1 MPCVPDDN
9 ELWPQERPSGPSGPV
24 PSPSR
29 GGSPSPSPFPEP
41 AFDDASGSTRTATL
55 TRRTVAAGGLAG
67 VAFLAA
73 CNTVGEL
80 GKVRWRKPA
89 TAAPM
94 PSPSP
99 TASPTAAPS
108 PSASAPLPTMSGTMN
123 PSASVSVTA
132 SASASPTASPS
143 GPPVADGPA
152 SAELLAR
159 RLTYGPTAALMADIE
174 ARGTGGWLEAQLDP
188 ASVADPMGDAVRGAF
203 SNLDRPYTDFRGDDV
218 NDYEL
223 TRDVQARALAM
234 ATWSSRQL
242 FEVMVNFWSNHV
254 GVSPRADETH
264 NRTRADYDNSV
275 IRTHALGTFRELLR
289 ASGMHP
295 CMMEYLSLA
304 GSHKDNPNENY
315 AREILEL
322 YTLGVDGG
330 YTEDDIIEL
339 SKGFTGWVV
348 PYRKRDGGINPEG
361 MVPQFVP
368 DRHFVGPFTL
378 LGRVFEN
385 PTAESGPQVWEE
397 VTEFLVTQEATAR
410 YLSWKLVRHF
420 VADDPTQYEAL
431 IGRMAQAYL
440 DNDTAIVPMLREL
453 FNSPEFAGSTGLK
466 ARRPLERYLA
476 MLRLTAPELP
486 GDIAE
491 GARQLFY
498 YTPGMEILG
507 HYPPDGYPDVMVEW
521 ASAGTALGLFNVGR
535 YLLRKDPG
543 DAGLAGADPI
553 VAAGPQNTTELVI
566 EASRALLLRDPTDV
580 ELDAVVTMLASGDV
594 PEQLDNDDVR
604 RWAAEIA
611 GTALLSSPAHL
622 LR

>member
-1 MPCVPDDN
+1 VPDDN
-9 ELWPQERPSGPSGPV
+9 ELWPQERPSGPPGGV
-24 PSPSR
+24 PAPT
-29 GGSPSPSPFPEP
+29 GGAFPSPFPEP
-41 AFDDASGSTRTATL
+41 AFDEDSGSSRTATL

-73 CNTVGEL
+73 CNTVPEL
-80 GKVRWRKPA
+80 AKVRWRKPA
-89 TAAPM
+89 AAAAPM
-94 PSPSP
+94 PSATA
-99 TASPTAAPS
+99 TASPAATPTAPAT
-108 PSASAPLPTMSGTMN
+108 PLPTMSGSMN
-123 PSASVSVTA
+123 PSVPATTAASVTPPPPSSTPPP
-132 SASASPTASPS
+132 SPTA
-143 GPPVADGPA
+143 PPVASGPA

-159 RLTYGPTAALMADIE
+159 RLTYGPTTALLADLDG
-174 ARGTGGWLEAQLDP
+174 RGTGGWLEAQLDP
-188 ASVADPMGDAVRGAF
+188 ASVDDPMGDAVRAAF

-223 TRDVQARALAM
+223 TRDVQARTLALSI
-234 ATWSSRQL
+234 WSSRQL
-242 FEVMVNFWSNHV
+242 FEVMCAFWSNHV
-254 GVSPRADETH
+254 GVSPRGDETQ
-264 NRTRADYDNSV
+264 NRTRADYDNTV
-275 IRTHALGTFRELLR
+275 IRAHALGTFREMLR

-295 CMMEYLSLA
+295 CMMEYLNLA

-315 AREILEL
+315 AREICEL

-330 YTEDDIIEL
+330 YTEDDIVEL

-368 DRHFVGPFTL
+368 NRHFVGPFTF
-378 LGRVFEN
+378 LGRTVEN
-385 PTAESGPQVWEE
+385 PTAESGPQVFDE
-397 VTEFLVTQEATAR
+397 VTEMLVTSETTAR

-420 VADDPTQYEAL
+420 VADDPTPYEDL

-440 DNDTAIVPMLREL
+440 ANDTAIVPMLREL
-453 FNSPEFAGSTGLK
+453 FTSPEFAGSEGLK
-466 ARRPLERYLA
+466 ARRPLERYVA
-476 MLRLTAPELP
+476 MLRLVAPELP
-486 GDIAE
+486 DDIPA

-498 YTPGMEILG
+498 YCPGMEPLG

-521 ASAGTALGLFNVGR
+521 ASAGTALGLFNVAR

-553 VAAGPQNTTELVI
+553 VATGPQNHTEVAI
-566 EASRALLLRDPTDV
+566 EAARALLLRDPTDA
-580 ELDAVVTMLASGDV
+580 ELDAVLTVLGSGDV
-594 PEQLDNDDVR
+594 PAELGDDNVR

-611 GTALLSSPAHL
+611 GTVLLSSPAHL

>member
-1 MPCVPDDN
+1 MPDDN
-9 ELWPQERPSGPSGPV
+9 ELWPQERPSGPSGPM
-24 PSPSR
+24 PSPVR
-29 GGSPSPSPFPEP
+29 GGPTNPTPFPEP
-41 AFDDASGSTRTATL
+41 AFDDASGSSRTATL

-73 CNTVGEL
+73 CNTVPEL
-80 GKVRWRKPA
+80 AKMRWRQPA
-89 TAAPM
+89 TAAPT

-99 TASPTAAPS
+99 TAPATPAPS
-108 PSASAPLPTMSGTMN
+108 ASPSAPLPTMSGSMN
-123 PSASVSVTA
+123 PSAPATATA
-132 SASASPTASPS
+132 SASASAEPSASPS
-143 GPPVADGPA
+143 APPVADGPA
-152 SAELLAR
+152 SAEMVAR
-159 RLTYGPTAALMADIE
+159 RLTFGPTAALMADIE
-174 ARGTGGWLEAQLDP
+174 ASGTGAWLEAQLDP
-188 ASVADPMGDAVRGAF
+188 ASVGDPMGDAVRGAF
-203 SNLDRPYTDFRGDDV
+203 DQLNRPYTDFRGDDV

-223 TRDVQARALAM
+223 TRDVQARALAL

-254 GVSPRADETH
+254 GVAPRADDTH

-275 IRTHALGTFRELLR
+275 IRANALGTFRELLR

-295 CMMEYLSLA
+295 CMMEYLSLN

-348 PYRKRDGGINPEG
+348 PYRKDGDSINPEG
-361 MVPQFVP
+361 MIPQYVP
-368 DRHFVGPFTL
+368 DRHYVGPFTL
-378 LGRVFEN
+378 LGRTFEN
-385 PTAESGPQVWEE
+385 PTADSGPAVFEE
-397 VTEFLVTQEATAR
+397 VTEMLVTSETTAR

-420 VADDPTQYEAL
+420 VADDPTPYEDL

-440 DNDTAIVPMLREL
+440 SNDTAIVPMLREL
-453 FNSPEFAGSTGLK
+453 FNSPEFAGSDGLK
-466 ARRPLERYLA
+466 ARRPLERYVA
-476 MLRLTAPELP
+476 MLRLTGPELP
-486 GDIAE
+486 GNVAE
-491 GARQLFY
+491 GSRQLFY

-521 ASAGTALGLFNVGR
+521 ASAGTALGLFNVAR

-553 VAAGPQNTTELVI
+553 VAAGPQDHTEVAI
-566 EASRALLLRDPTDV
+566 EAARALLLRDPTDA
-580 ELDAVVTMLASGDV
+580 ELDAVLTVLGSGDV
-594 PEQLDNDDVR
+594 PDTLDNDDVR

-611 GTALLSSPAHL
+611 GTVLLSSPSHL